1 MIRLVVI
8 ATLALGLFAA
18 PQSGFAQDGAK
29 PVLTI
34 DWLAFLRET
43 QYGRRLAAEFQAE
56 KDALQAEWDRIE
68 LELSQ
73 EEEELVRQ
81 RQIVSAEEFRALS
94 KAFDQK
100 VVAVRREQRERRA
113 ELPEKEMAYSRALL
127 QAAGPILFELV
138 QQNGASVLIDKR
150 NVLVNLSSVDVTRQ
164 AIQEMDRRI
173 GDGTTQSPT
182 AE

>member
-68 LELSQ
+68 LELLQ

-81 RQIVSAEEFRALS
+81 RQIVSAEEFRTLS

>member
-1 MIRLVVI
+1 MIRSLVIVS
-8 ATLALGLFAA
+8 LACCLGLT
-18 PQSGFAQDGAK
+18 PMQVPAQDGVK

-34 DWLAFLRET
+34 DWLTFLRET

-81 RQIVSAEEFRALS
+81 RQIVSAEKFRALS

-113 ELPEKEMAYSRALL
+113 ELPK
-127 QAAGPILFELV
+127 G
-138 QQNGASVLIDKR
+138 NGL
-150 NVLVNLSSVDVTRQ
+150 
-164 AIQEMDRRI
+164 
-173 GDGTTQSPT
+173 
-182 AE
+182 

>member
-1 MIRLVVI
+1 MIRRLVI
-8 ATLALGLFAA
+8 YALMCCLFLPPMQGA
-18 PQSGFAQDGAK
+18 AQDATK

-34 DWLAFLRET
+34 DWVTFLRET

-81 RQIVSAEEFRALS
+81 RDLVTPEQFRALS

-150 NVLVNLSSVDVTRQ
+150 NVLVDLSSVDITRQ
-164 AIQEMDRRI
+164 AIQEMDQRI
-173 GDGTTQSPT
+173 GDGTSTT
-182 AE
+182 TTE

>member
-1 MIRLVVI
+1 MIRFVI
-8 ATLALGLFAA
+8 IAALALGLFAA
-18 PQSGFAQDGAK
+18 PPRGMAQDGAK

-34 DWLAFLRET
+34 DWLTFLRET

-100 VVAVRREQRERRA
+100 VIAVRREQRERRA

-127 QAAGPILFELV
+127 QAAGPILFDLV

-150 NVLVNLSSVDVTRQ
+150 NVLVDLSSVDVTRQ
-164 AIQEMDRRI
+164 AIEEMDRRI
-173 GDGTTQSPT
+173 GDGRTQTPTT
-182 AE
+182 E

>member
-68 LELSQ
+68 LELLQ

-81 RQIVSAEEFRALS
+81 RQIVSAEEFRNLS